1 MWSQRSRF
9 SGFIKDTYSSCAG
22 VHHQSLNT
30 QTANL
35 PPDHQLLDYHAA
47 NRNAISIIIRHE
59 SCACSDQATSK
70 LKNAVAVGQMDMNM
84 FNVVQVLAP

>member
-47 NRNAISIIIRHE
+47 NRNAISINYNQTRVVRMLRSSNIKTEKRGCGWPNGHE
-59 SCACSDQATSK
+59 Y
-70 LKNAVAVGQMDMNM
+70 V
-84 FNVVQVLAP
+84 